1 MAKVKRLKDN
11 YVDIED
17 PAFDPEVADP
27 VETAASVIEAMCPD
41 MRITEID
48 TDGVYLPRP
57 LTQEEV
63 SNITDYL
70 GISIPLEC
78 YYRACY
84 LPVVDSAT
92 NVSDDTITFG
102 GRDMNVEETY
112 DLDTGLSD
120 DELVEVVSQIEG
132 GNLSAYEVDR
142 EYDGETALIHNNS
155 TDTEWYYS
163 SFDGILSKLATFAP
177 MEDSVNGITDDLHE
191 GDTYN
196 DGEYS
201 GVVKSI
207 GSDTITIESQNED
220 GDVVDIEIP
229 INDSADMDQ
238 FLMKIFMGK
247 KVTCPKTKH
256 EYQIKGTSFYVDG
269 KSTIDLPEDVVSA
282 VTKVKSYI
290 QKAKPISDDIHSYTD
305 SNLDELFTDGV
316 TTVTLGED
324 DTAEELASL
333 MEEELANYQAPN
345 EEPILLK
352 GEDNGDG
359 TATITVEDY

>member
-1 MAKVKRLKDN
+1 MAKIKRLKDN

-17 PAFDPEVADP
+17 PAFDPEAADP
-27 VETAASVIEAMCPD
+27 VETAASVIEAICPD

-57 LTQEEV
+57 LSQEEG
-63 SNITDYL
+63 STITDYL
-70 GISIPLEC
+70 GISVPLEC
-78 YYRACY
+78 YNQACY
-84 LPVVDSAT
+84 LPVVDS
-92 NVSDDTITFG
+92 V
-102 GRDMNVEETY
+102 
-112 DLDTGLSD
+112 
-120 DELVEVVSQIEG
+120 
-132 GNLSAYEVDR
+132 
-142 EYDGETALIHNNS
+142 
-155 TDTEWYYS
+155 
-163 SFDGILSKLATFAP
+163 K
-177 MEDSVNGITDDLHE
+177 GITDDLHE
-191 GDTYN
+191 GDVYN

-201 GVVKSI
+201 GVVKSV

-247 KVTCPKTKH
+247 KATCPKTKH
-256 EYQIKGTSFYVDG
+256 TYQIKGTSFYVDG
-269 KSTIDLPEDVVSA
+269 KSTIDLPKDVVSA
-282 VTKVKSYI
+282 VSKVKSYI

-305 SNLDELFTDGV
+305 SNLDELFTEGV
-316 TTVTLGED
+316 TVVTLGED
-324 DTAEELASL
+324 DTAEDLASL
-333 MEEELANYQAPN
+333 MEDELANYQAPN